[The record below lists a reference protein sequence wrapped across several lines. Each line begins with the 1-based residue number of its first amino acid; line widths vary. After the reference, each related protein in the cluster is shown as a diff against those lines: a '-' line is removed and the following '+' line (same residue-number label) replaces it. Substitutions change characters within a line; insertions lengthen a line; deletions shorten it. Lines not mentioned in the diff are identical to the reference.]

1 MKKLLST
8 TALAL
13 SLALPATMI
22 PAKNANA
29 GIIIGC
35 ATATVIGPLIGLTMS
50 AAGFFWGIQQE
61 GLSWP
66 VATLFILDE
75 KLDTQNLENA
85 LTSRYP
91 ELDAFIVH
99 DLAEI
104 ILSKAQSNEADSK
117 GLKEVVLSAEELASV
132 LEIVEM
138 NDAKLAAQ
146 MKLDL
151 TKSSLN

>member
-1 MKKLLST
+1 MKKIITT

-13 SLALPATMI
+13 SLTFSATMI
-22 PAKNANA
+22 PVKNANA

-75 KLDTQNLENA
+75 KLDTQNVENA
-85 LTSRYP
+85 LISRYP
-91 ELDAFIVH
+91 ELDSFIVR
-99 DLAEI
+99 DLAEMI
-104 ILSKAQSNEADSK
+104 VTKGASKEANSK
-117 GLKEVVLSAEELASV
+117 GLKEVILSEEELASV
-132 LEIVEM
+132 LEIVEL

-151 TKSSLN
+151 TTSSLN